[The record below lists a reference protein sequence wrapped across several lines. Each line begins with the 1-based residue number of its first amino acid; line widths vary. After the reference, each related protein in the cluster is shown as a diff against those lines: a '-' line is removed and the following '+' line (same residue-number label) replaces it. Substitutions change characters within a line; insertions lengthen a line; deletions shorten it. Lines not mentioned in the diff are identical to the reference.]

1 MNSNISRYV
10 RKYDEKNNE
19 AITISTRTSVINK
32 QYFVHI
38 VKQGDTLVSLA
49 NQYLNND
56 SLYWYIADFNPQ
68 ISFADSLTVGSQV
81 RIPLS

>member
-56 SLYWYIADFNPQ
+56 SLYRYIADLNPQ
-68 ISFADSLTVGSQV
+68 ITFPDSLTVGSQV